1 MRNPLPL
8 RVLDRFRRNTD
19 GVMAVEFAIILPVF
33 VLMLFGTM
41 EIGGILYTKSTLQH
55 AIETAGRYAMVHT
68 AATSTEIEAE
78 AVSNSSYLGSLSP
91 TFTIQNQVVNG
102 ITYSVI
108 TVEAYYSV
116 LTPLFTGRTITLSS
130 SMSVPQ
136 VDPSD
141 FS

>member
-1 MRNPLPL
+1 MKKFLMSRTFG
-8 RVLDRFRRNTD
+8 RFRRNTD

-33 VLMLFGTM
+33 VVMLFGTM
-41 EIGGILYTKSTLQH
+41 EVGGILYTKSTLQH

-78 AVSNSSYLGSLSP
+78 AISNSTYLGSLSP
-91 TFTIQNQVVNG
+91 TFTIQSQVVSG

-108 TVEAYYSV
+108 TVTANYSV
-116 LTPLFTGRTITLSS
+116 LTPMFTGRTISLSS